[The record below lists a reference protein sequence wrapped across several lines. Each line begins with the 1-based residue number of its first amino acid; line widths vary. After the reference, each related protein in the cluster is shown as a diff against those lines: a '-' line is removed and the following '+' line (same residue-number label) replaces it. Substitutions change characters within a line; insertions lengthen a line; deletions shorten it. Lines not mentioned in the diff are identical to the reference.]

1 MKPDILAII
10 PARGGSKGIPRKNI
24 RNFAGYPLIAWSIA
38 AGKQSELVTRI
49 VVSTDDEEIASVAR
63 EYGAEVP
70 FLRPVELAQDNT
82 LDLPV
87 FEQALKW
94 LEEIEEYK
102 PEVVVQLRPT
112 SPIRPYSCVDDA
124 ISILLQHPRAD
135 CVRGVVPAGQN
146 PHKMWRISRPDGPM
160 SPLLEVPGIDEPYN
174 APRQILP
181 PVYWQTGHIHAIRA
195 STITRKHSLTGNK
208 IYPLII
214 DPRYTVDIDNLSDWA
229 KYEAVVYSGLDMVS
243 PGKKNRPMP
252 ENIKMIITDFDGV
265 ITDGRVWTDE
275 NGKETVAASRSDS
288 MRVRQLREGGIEVMI
303 LSSEVNSVVKAR
315 AEKMGIEAIHGLSLN
330 GKGEALKKFLIE
342 KNLDPAQIIY
352 VGNDF
357 NDLPCFEIAGWAVA
371 VADAYP
377 EVSGPGDYVLSN
389 PGGYGALR
397 ELCDL
402 VLNKL
407 EEKSNGS
414 RS

>member
-1 MKPDILAII
+1 MTEVLALI

-24 RNFAGYPLIAWSIA
+24 RDFAGYPLIAWSIA
-38 AGKQSELVTRI
+38 AGRQSKLVTRVI
-49 VVSTDDEEIASVAR
+49 VSTDDEEIASVAR
-63 EYGAEVP
+63 AYGAEVP
-70 FLRPVELAQDNT
+70 FLRPIELAQDNT

-87 FEQALKW
+87 FEHALKW

-102 PEVVVQLRPT
+102 PEIVVQLRPT
-112 SPIRPYSCVDDA
+112 SPIRPRSCVDDA
-124 ISILLQHPRAD
+124 ISILFQHPRAD

-181 PVYWQTGHIHAIRA
+181 QIYWQTGHIDAIRA

-229 KYEAVVYSGLDMVS
+229 RYESMVYNSGLDMVS
-243 PGKKNRPMP
+243 PGKKHRPMP
-252 ENIKMIITDFDGV
+252 KTIKMIITDFDGV
-265 ITDGRVWTDE
+265 ISDGRVWTDE

-288 MRVRQLREGGIEVMI
+288 MRVRKLRESGIEVMI
-303 LSSEVNSVVKAR
+303 LSSEVNNVVKAR
-315 AEKMGIEAIHGLSLN
+315 AEKMGIEAIHGLSLD
-330 GKGEALKKFLIE
+330 GKGEALKIFLAE

-357 NDLPCFEIAGWAVA
+357 NDLPCFEVAGWSVA

-377 EVSGPGDYVLSN
+377 DVIRAADYVLSRQ
-389 PGGYGALR
+389 GGYGALR

-402 VLNKL
+402 ILKKL
-407 EEKSNGS
+407 EEKPNGS
-414 RS
+414 

>member
-1 MKPDILAII
+1 MTEVLAII
-10 PARGGSKGIPRKNI
+10 PARGGSKGIPHKNI

-38 AGKQSELVTRI
+38 AGKQSKMVTRLI
-49 VVSTDDEEIASVAR
+49 VSTDDEDIASVAR

-70 FLRPVELAQDNT
+70 FLRPAELAQDKS

-87 FEQALKW
+87 FEHALKW
-94 LEEIEEYK
+94 LKENEGYQ
-102 PEVVVQLRPT
+102 PDVVVQLRPT
-112 SPIRPYSCVDDA
+112 SPIRPPSCVDDA
-124 ISILLQHPRAD
+124 VGLLLQHPHAD

-146 PHKMWRISRPDGPM
+146 PHKMWRIPKSDGPM
-160 SPLLEVPGIDEPYN
+160 TPLLEVPGIAEPYN

-181 PVYWQTGHIHAIRA
+181 QIYWQTGHIDAIRV
-195 STITRKHSLTGNK
+195 STITRRHSLTGNR

-229 KYEAVVYSGLDMVS
+229 RYEAMVYSGSLDMVS
-243 PGKKNRPMP
+243 PGRRHRPMP
-252 ENIKMIITDFDGV
+252 GKVKMIITDFDGV

-275 NGKETVAASRSDS
+275 NGKETVAACRSDS
-288 MRVRQLREGGIEVMI
+288 MRVRQLRECGVEVMV
-303 LSSEVNSVVKAR
+303 LSSEVNHVVKAR
-315 AEKMGIEAIHGLSLN
+315 AKKMGIEALYGMGLN
-330 GKGEALKKFLIE
+330 EKGEVLQKFLAE

-377 EVSGPGDYVLSN
+377 DVLRAADYVLSK

-402 VLNKL
+402 VLK
-407 EEKSNGS
+407 EIDT
-414 RS
+414 R